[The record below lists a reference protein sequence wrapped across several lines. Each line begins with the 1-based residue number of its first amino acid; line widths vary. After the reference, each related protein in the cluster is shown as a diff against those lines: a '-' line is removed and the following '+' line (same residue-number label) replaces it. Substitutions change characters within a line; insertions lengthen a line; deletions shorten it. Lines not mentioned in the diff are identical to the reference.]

1 MEGGRI
7 FRLGGQKKFLGQGFF
22 PPEIFWIFRLSSWRI
37 SRQFVM
43 IWSLI
48 SIAYSL
54 YHQCKM
60 QNKYVV
66 IWFLWRIYLVYKIT
80 STISL
85 DSMNLKILF
94 ALWKLHITFQ
104 VFYTYFFLF
113 LGEHQAAIHTNTA
126 ASLKWST
133 LSTFLLSGLVGLL
146 LGLKAHQC

>member
-1 MEGGRI
+1 MLSFGFYEEYI
-7 FRLGGQKKFLGQGFF
+7 LFTRL
-22 PPEIFWIFRLSSWRI
+22 
-37 SRQFVM
+37 
-43 IWSLI
+43 
-48 SIAYSL
+48 
-54 YHQCKM
+54 
-60 QNKYVV
+60 
-66 IWFLWRIYLVYKIT
+66 LVLP
-80 STISL
+80 ISL